1 MPPGEPDP
9 AASVVSG
16 PAEGEFD
23 TEDDGEQR
31 QGSLAFENLDAIG
44 ALASIVGAHGLTRNQ
59 RDQLLSPPD
68 LVLPQLG
75 RPLQLVGVLLTQ
87 EFDPKNTLA
96 LVGVAEWTF
105 VDGDLKSPAMKEE
118 AACYHDAPV
127 ATPIEEADVSVGGLD
142 VGSPEFESTRNL

>member
-44 ALASIVGAHGLTRNQ
+44 ALASIVGAHGLTRNSVTSC
-59 RDQLLSPPD
+59 SPRRISYSRNS
-68 LVLPQLG
+68 G
-75 RPLQLVGVLLTQ
+75 
-87 EFDPKNTLA
+87 
-96 LVGVAEWTF
+96 
-105 VDGDLKSPAMKEE
+105 
-118 AACYHDAPV
+118 APC
-127 ATPIEEADVSVGGLD
+127 S
-142 VGSPEFESTRNL
+142 S